1 MTTRKTYTAEF
12 KREAV
17 RLSQQPDASVV
28 QIAEELGVSDHTL
41 YKWRKQAEALGDLAC
56 PGNGH
61 VALTAEQRENQ
72 RLRKELERV
81 KQERDILKKATVF
94 FAKESK

>member
-1 MTTRKTYTAEF
+1 MKTRKTYTAEF

-17 RLSQQPDASVV
+17 RLSQQPGVSVV
-28 QIAEELGVSDHTL
+28 QIAEELGVSDHSL
-41 YKWRKQAEALGDLAC
+41 YKWRKQAEERGDLAF

-81 KQERDILKKATVF
+81 KQERDILKKAVKF